1 MMKFTVIT
9 ALLSLAMG
17 ISLMSFTQTETKTEK
32 AIRKVLETFV
42 KGGDKQDVAMLEGV
56 LHDSYRVVWN
66 DQASGAVKVLDRTT
80 YLSFIE
86 QKKFGGDTRT
96 LEIESIAVQNEANAS
111 VKVFLD
117 GKAADFRGLISLIK
131 IDGKWQLVQDLTLME
146 VAK

>member
-1 MMKFTVIT
+1 MKLTAIT
-9 ALLSLAMG
+9 ALLSLVMSL
-17 ISLMSFTQTETKTEK
+17 SLMSFTQAETGTEK

-56 LHDSYRVVWN
+56 LHESYRVVWN

-86 QKKFGGDTRT
+86 QKKFGGDSRT
-96 LEIESIAVQNEANAS
+96 LKIESISLQNEANAS

-117 GKAADFRGLISLIK
+117 GNAADFRGLISLVK
-131 IDGKWQLVQDLTLME
+131 AEGRWQLVQDLTLME

>member
-1 MMKFTVIT
+1 MKFTVIT